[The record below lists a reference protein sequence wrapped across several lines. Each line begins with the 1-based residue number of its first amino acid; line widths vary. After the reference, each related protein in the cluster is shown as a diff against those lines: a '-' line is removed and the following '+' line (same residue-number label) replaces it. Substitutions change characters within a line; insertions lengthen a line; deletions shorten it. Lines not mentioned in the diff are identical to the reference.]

1 MKKSVVVALVLILS
15 VALWIGSGFLSDLKP
30 PQSEQT
36 ASTASG
42 GLLHPPS
49 VQVETLRAG
58 SVAQV
63 LHLMG
68 VTAPRR
74 QVHVPAQT
82 KGTIVALTVKTGARV
97 DEGQLLA
104 RIDIGDRKARLQEA
118 QALLAQREVEYQAAT
133 QLSKKNLQS
142 ATELT
147 RTQTSLD
154 SARASLAAI
163 RLDIHRTK
171 VVAPFAGV
179 VEQRFAQIGDYLDV
193 GHSVFRLLDL
203 SKIKVQGQIAEREVS
218 RLRLGMSAD
227 LTLVD
232 EQHLPGEI
240 SFISRASDSATR
252 TFLVEVTADNPDLS
266 ISAGMTAKITLS
278 LGDRRGHRLSPA
290 VLTLDDEGRVG
301 VKIIDDSATVR
312 FVPVELIADS
322 PEGMWLGGL
331 PETVELIT
339 VGHEFVST
347 GQRVT
352 VSRGV
357 Q

>member
-1 MKKSVVVALVLILS
+1 MRKSVVVALVLMLIA
-15 VALWIGSGFLSDLKP
+15 ALWIGSGFLGDSGPSRSVKDMP
-30 PQSEQT
+30 T
-36 ASTASG
+36 VSG
-42 GLLHPPS
+42 GSVPSPS
-49 VQVETLRAG
+49 VQVETLRAA

-63 LHLMG
+63 LYLMG

-74 QVHVPAQT
+74 QVQVPAQT
-82 KGTIVALTVKTGARV
+82 KGAIAALTVETGARV

-104 RIDIGDRKARLQEA
+104 RIQIGDRKARLREA
-118 QALLAQREVEYQAAT
+118 QALLVQREAEHQAAT

-147 RTQTSLD
+147 RTQTLLD
-154 SARASLAAI
+154 SARASLEAI
-163 RLDIHRTK
+163 RLDINRTK

-179 VEQRFAQIGDYLDV
+179 VEQRFVQIGDYLDI
-193 GHSVFRLLDL
+193 GHSVFKLLDL
-203 SKIKVQGQIAEREVS
+203 SKLKVKGQIAEREVS
-218 RLRLGMSAD
+218 RVRLGMPAD

-232 EQHLPGEI
+232 GQRLRGEVT
-240 SFISRASDSATR
+240 FISRASDSATR

-266 ISAGMTAKITLS
+266 ISAGMTAKIRLN

-290 VLTLDDEGRVG
+290 VLTLDDQGRVG
-301 VKIIDDSATVR
+301 VKIIDENATVR

-352 VSRGV
+352 VSRSV
-357 Q
+357 K

>member
-1 MKKSVVVALVLILS
+1 MKKSVVVALVLMLI
-15 VALWIGSGFLSDLKP
+15 VALWIGSGFLGD
-30 PQSEQT
+30 SEPSRSVQDAPT
-36 ASTASG
+36 VSG
-42 GLLHPPS
+42 GSLSSPS
-49 VQVETLRAG
+49 VQVETLRAD

-74 QVHVPAQT
+74 QVQVPAQT
-82 KGTIVALTVKTGARV
+82 KGTIVALTAKTGARV

-104 RIDIGDRKARLQEA
+104 RIDIGDRKARLREA
-118 QALLAQREVEYQAAT
+118 QALLLQREAEHQAAT

-147 RTQTSLD
+147 RTQTLLN
-154 SARASLAAI
+154 SARASLEAI

-171 VVAPFAGV
+171 VVAPFSGV
-179 VEQRFAQIGDYLDV
+179 VEQRFVQIGDYLDI

-203 SKIKVQGQIAEREVS
+203 SKLKVKGQIAEREVS
-218 RLRLGMSAD
+218 RVRLGMPAD

-232 EQHLPGEI
+232 GQRLRGEVT
-240 SFISRASDSATR
+240 FISRASDSATR

-266 ISAGMTAKITLS
+266 ISAGMTAKITLN

-339 VGHEFVST
+339 VGHEFVSS

>member
-1 MKKSVVVALVLILS
+1 MKKSVLVALVLMLI
-15 VALWIGSGFLSDLKP
+15 VGLWIGSGFLSGSDP
-30 PQSEQT
+30 AQSEQ
-36 ASTASG
+36 STPAASG
-42 GLLHPPS
+42 GSVQPPS
-49 VQVETLRAG
+49 VQVATLKAG

-68 VTAPRR
+68 VTAPKR
-74 QVHVPAQT
+74 QVRVPAQT
-82 KGTIVALTVKTGARV
+82 KGTIVALTAQTGALV

-104 RIDIGDRKARLQEA
+104 RIDIGDRNARLREA
-118 QALLAQREVEYQAAT
+118 QALLAQRQAEYQAAI

-147 RTQTSLD
+147 RTQTLLD
-154 SARASLAAI
+154 SAKASLEAI
-163 RLDIHRTK
+163 RLDIRRTQ
-171 VVAPFAGV
+171 VRAPFAGV
-179 VEQRFAQIGDYLDV
+179 VEQRFAQVGDYMDI
-193 GHSVFRLLDL
+193 GQSVFRLLDL
-203 SKIKVQGQIAEREVS
+203 SKLKVRGQISERDVS
-218 RLRLGMSAD
+218 RVHLGMPTE
-227 LTLVD
+227 LTFVD
-232 EQHLPGEI
+232 GQRLQGKVT
-240 SFISRASDSATR
+240 FISRASDSATR

-266 ISAGMTAKITLS
+266 ILAGMTAKIRLN

-301 VKIIDDSATVR
+301 VKIIDGSATVR

-331 PETVELIT
+331 PEIVELIT
-339 VGHEFVST
+339 VGHEFVSA
-347 GQRVT
+347 GQQVT